1 MATIELKGMDELIR
15 GLNELEKEQ
24 LPFAIAKSLTDIAWI
39 AKGDTVT
46 EMKSVLDRPTPFTLN
61 SLEVKRATKT
71 NLQSRV
77 WFKSPSRTNNLPH
90 YLTAQV
96 EGGRRH
102 FKKFEAALNKIGVL
116 PSGYYTTPASGAD
129 IDSYGNMKKGQ
140 IIQIMSY
147 FAAFGEHGYTANMT
161 EERRKKLWQ
170 GTKKRGG
177 FAYFAVQPGGQ
188 GGLKPGIYKRIHSSF
203 GNAVKPVLLF
213 NRAVSYREKLNL
225 QEVANATYDRHFMDK
240 FSQNL
245 TAALNSA
252 IPKR

>member
-1 MATIELKGMDELIR
+1 VALLTS
-15 GLNELEKEQ
+15 NELSVKGVGRSRTVFISVTVSALAIQ
-24 LPFAIAKSLTDIAWI
+24 AISVSDVAIANGSCSFSSSLKPRI
-39 AKGDTVT
+39 
-46 EMKSVLDRPTPFTLN
+46 
-61 SLEVKRATKT
+61 
-71 NLQSRV
+71 
-77 WFKSPSRTNNLPH
+77 NNKPH

-129 IDSYGNMKKGQ
+129 IDSYGNMQKGQ
-140 IIQIMSY
+140 IIQIMSF

-161 EERRKKLWQ
+161 DERRKKLWK

-177 FAYFAVQPGGQ
+177 IAYFAVQPGGQ
-188 GGLKPGIYKRIHSSF
+188 GGLKPGIYKRIHSGF
-203 GNAVKPVLLF
+203 GNAIKPVLLF

-245 TAALNSA
+245 TAALNTA